1 MSGSTVK
8 RAVVASVAA
17 ASIMGSGLALAPS
30 ASAATS
36 IKAKAYSTATAQK
49 GDPYQYGAAGP
60 NKFDCSGLTY
70 YSFKKAGK
78 TIPRV
83 ASSQYNKSKH
93 ISKSSRQKGDL
104 VFFYNGSGIYHV
116 GFYAGNGNVLHAPHT
131 GAKVRYEKIWTSKV
145 KYGRIG

>member
-8 RAVVASVAA
+8 RAVVASALA

-60 NKFDCSGLTY
+60 NRFDCSGLTY
-70 YSFKKAGK
+70 YSFKHNGK
-78 TIPRV
+78 SIPRV
-83 ASSQYNKSKH
+83 AQDQYNKSKH
-93 ISKSSRQKGDL
+93 ISKSSRVKGDL
-104 VFFYNGSGIYHV
+104 VFFYNGNGIYHV

-131 GAKVRYEKIWTSKV
+131 GAKVRTEKIWTSKV